1 MAVRVKIG
9 AERVSF
15 HMWEASGGTV
25 QKEAGVEKRRPLMT
39 RFGQISSDFMLCGL
53 SSFSLVN

>member
-1 MAVRVKIG
+1 MAVRVRVG

-15 HMWEASGGTV
+15 HMWEGDGGTR

-39 RFGQISSDFMLCGL
+39 RFGQISSDFCCVGCRLFL
-53 SSFSLVN
+53 

>member
-1 MAVRVKIG
+1 MAVRVRVG
-9 AERVSF
+9 AERISF
-15 HMWEASGGTV
+15 HKWEGGGGTR

-39 RFGQISSDFMLCGL
+39 RFGQISSDFLLCRL